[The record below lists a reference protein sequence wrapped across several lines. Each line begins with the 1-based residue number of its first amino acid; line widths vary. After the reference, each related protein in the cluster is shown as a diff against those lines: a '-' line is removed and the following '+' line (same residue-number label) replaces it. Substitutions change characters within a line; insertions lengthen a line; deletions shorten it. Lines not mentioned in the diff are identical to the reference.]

1 MVQCA
6 AVTRPPKRQRP
17 GPAAPPAPSHV
28 VATDGVYAS
37 RMVDVGQ
44 KSITQRS
51 AKARATVQFPAGIL
65 AHVMSHGGP
74 KGPIV
79 EVARLAGIQG
89 AKRTAELIPLCHP
102 LGLDHVDVILR
113 ESGPSELEI
122 TCTASCTGRTG
133 VEMEALTGAA
143 IAALTVID
151 MTKALDHGI
160 SIGAVELLEK
170 SGGRSGTWT
179 KSLGAV
185 SRSDGDSR
193 TGRSTQARSAKGSG
207 RTSKP
212 AKPE

>member
-1 MVQCA
+1 
-6 AVTRPPKRQRP
+6 
-17 GPAAPPAPSHV
+17 
-28 VATDGVYAS
+28 
-37 RMVDVGQ
+37 MVDVGE

-51 AKARATVQFPAGIL
+51 ATARAGVLFPAGVL
-65 AHVMSHGGP
+65 ARVMSHGGP

-102 LGLDHVDVILR
+102 LGLDHVDVTVR
-113 ESGPSELEI
+113 ASGPDALEI

-143 IAALTVID
+143 VAALTVID

-160 SIGAVELLEK
+160 SIGAIELLEK

-179 KSLGAV
+179 KSAAAASG
-185 SRSDGDSR
+185 SDGASR
-193 TGRSTQARSAKGSG
+193 PGRARKAGSARGSG
-207 RTSKP
+207 RASKR
-212 AKPE
+212 ARPE